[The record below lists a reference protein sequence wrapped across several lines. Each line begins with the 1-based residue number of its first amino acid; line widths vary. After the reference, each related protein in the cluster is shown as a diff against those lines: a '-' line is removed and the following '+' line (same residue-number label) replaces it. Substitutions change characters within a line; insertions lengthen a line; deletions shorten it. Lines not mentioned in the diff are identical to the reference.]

1 MKSKSNQLPQ
11 DARTHPISS
20 GYFFYISLVV
30 PSLIH
35 MLVYLWWKH
44 DRIPTDVAYSHFKIE

>member
-1 MKSKSNQLPQ
+1 MPGPTPSVVG
-11 DARTHPISS
+11 T
-20 GYFFYISLVV
+20 FFYISLVV